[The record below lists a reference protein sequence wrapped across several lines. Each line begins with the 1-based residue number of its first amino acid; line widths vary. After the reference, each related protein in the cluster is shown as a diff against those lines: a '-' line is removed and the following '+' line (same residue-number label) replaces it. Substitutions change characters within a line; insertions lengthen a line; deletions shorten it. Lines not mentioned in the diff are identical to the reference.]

1 MERLRTLLGLAA
13 FAWMLAP
20 SAAVAQETGTFDGR
34 YEYKLLATNKT
45 STMEKELNE
54 TAEAG
59 FRFEGVMGGQTGFG
73 GKEVVSILSRPVGA
87 PAAAAYEYKLCATTK
102 TSTMQKEISE
112 AAGAGYHYRGQTVTD
127 TMFGGQE
134 VVVIME
140 RLRGEKAA
148 HFEYKLLATNKTS
161 TMQKEIDE
169 AAEAGFVFAGI
180 TVGNT
185 GLGGREVVLITQ
197 RPLPR

>member
-1 MERLRTLLGLAA
+1 MHRPRGLSGLVASLLLVSLSTVLAQD
-13 FAWMLAP
+13 AP
-20 SAAVAQETGTFDGR
+20 TGADTR
-34 YEYKLLATNKT
+34 QEYKLLATNKT

-54 TAEAG
+54 AADAG

-73 GKEVVSILSRPVGA
+73 GKEVVSILSRPLGSTT
-87 PAAAAYEYKLCATTK
+87 PTHDYKLCATSK
-102 TSTMQKEISE
+102 TSTMQKEMAE
-112 AAGAGYHYRGQTVTD
+112 AAQAGYQYRGQTVTD

-140 RLRGEKAA
+140 RARGEKTGQ
-148 HFEYKLLATNKTS
+148 FEYKLLATNKTS
-161 TMQKEIDE
+161 TMQKELAE
-169 AAEAGFVFAGI
+169 AAEAGFVFKGI

-185 GLGGREVVLITQ
+185 AMGGREVVLITQ

>member
-1 MERLRTLLGLAA
+1 MERLRTVVGLAA
-13 FAWMLAP
+13 SAWMLAP
-20 SAAVAQETGTFDGR
+20 SAGVTQETAPLEAR

-45 STMEKELNE
+45 STMEKELNQ

-87 PAAAAYEYKLCATTK
+87 PATAAYEYKLCATTK
-102 TSTMQKEISE
+102 TSTMQKEMAE

-140 RLRGEKAA
+140 RVRGEKAA
-148 HFEYKLLATNKTS
+148 QFEYKLLATNKTS
-161 TMQKEIDE
+161 TMQKEITE
-169 AAEAGFVFAGI
+169 AAEAGFVFTGI

-185 GLGGREVVLITQ
+185 GFGGREVVLITQ

>member
-1 MERLRTLLGLAA
+1 MERWRTLLGLAA
-13 FAWMLAP
+13 SAWMLAP
-20 SAAVAQETGTFDGR
+20 SAAVAQETGTLDGR

-73 GKEVVSILSRPVGA
+73 GKEVVSILSRLVGA

-112 AAGAGYHYRGQTVTD
+112 AAGAGYRYRGQTVTD

-140 RLRGEKAA
+140 RVRGEKVA

-161 TMQKEIDE
+161 TMQKEITE
-169 AAEAGFVFAGI
+169 AAQAGFVFTGI
-180 TVGNT
+180 TVGST
-185 GLGGREVVLITQ
+185 GFGGREVVLITQ
-197 RPLPR
+197 RRLLR

>member
-1 MERLRTLLGLAA
+1 MRNIVFVFVASAWTLAA
-13 FAWMLAP
+13 AG
-20 SAAVAQETGTFDGR
+20 AVAQETVPIADTR

-54 TAEAG
+54 AAEAG

-73 GKEVVSILSRPVGA
+73 GKEVVSILSRPLGT
-87 PAAAAYEYKLCATTK
+87 PATAAYEYKLCATTK
-102 TSTMQKEISE
+102 TSTMQKEMAE
-112 AAGAGYHYRGQTVTD
+112 AAGAGYRYRGQTVTD

-140 RLRGEKAA
+140 RVRGDRAP

-161 TMQKEIDE
+161 TMQKEITE
-169 AAEAGFVFAGI
+169 AAEAGYVFTGI

-185 GLGGREVVLITQ
+185 GFGGREVVLITQ
-197 RPLPR
+197 RPLLR